1 MQPMRFALIG
11 CSKIA
16 LKHASAL
23 RDMSEAT
30 LAAVCDLQTDR
41 AKSLGSEFGVP
52 WFTNYEEMLYKTE
65 VDVIVVLTPSGD
77 HYSRVLDL
85 VRFKKHIV
93 VEKPLALRIE
103 DADRM
108 IAACD
113 RRGVKLF
120 EVKQNRFNVP
130 IRRLHECVEAG
141 RFGKLVLGSV
151 RVRWCRP
158 QEYYDA
164 AAWRGTW
171 AQDGGVLTNQAIHH
185 IDMLKWMMGEVES
198 VQAMTGTRLAR
209 IEAEDTGVAILRFKN
224 GALGVIEATTATR
237 PRDLEGSL
245 SILGEHGSV
254 EIGGFAMDRITHWE
268 FKPETPDDKVTRD
281 EHATNPSAFAYSHGQ
296 FLKDVVSSIRN
307 NRKGAVDGIE
317 ARATLELINAI
328 YESHE
333 TGRQV
338 RLRFAPQHCKLG
350 VASHE

>member
-1 MQPMRFALIG
+1 MEPLRFALIG

-16 LKHASAL
+16 FKHAAAL
-23 RDMSEAT
+23 RMLVEAK

-41 AKSLGSEFGVP
+41 ARALGSEFGVP
-52 WFTNYEEMLYKTE
+52 WYTNYEEMLYKTE
-65 VDVIVVLTPSGD
+65 VDVVSVLTPSGD
-77 HYSRVLDL
+77 HCRRVLDL
-85 VRFKKHIV
+85 VRFKKHLV

-113 RRGVKLF
+113 HEGLKLF

-130 IRRLHECVEAG
+130 IRKLREAVDSG
-141 RFGKLVLGSV
+141 RFGRMVLGSV
-151 RVRWCRP
+151 RVRWCRT
-158 QEYYDA
+158 QAYYDS

-171 AQDGGVLTNQAIHH
+171 AEDGGVLTNQAIHH
-185 IDMLKWMMGEVES
+185 IDMLKWMMGDVET
-198 VQAMTGTRLAR
+198 VEAMTATRLTR
-209 IEAEDTGVAILRFKN
+209 IEAEDTGVVILRFVN

-245 SILGEHGSV
+245 SILGENGTV
-254 EIGGFAMDRITHWE
+254 EIGGFAMDRIQTWE
-268 FKPETPDDKVTRD
+268 FTQPLPED
-281 EHATNPSAFAYSHGQ
+281 
-296 FLKDVVSSIRN
+296 DVVRSQYASNPGNLGYNHAEFLRDVVQSIREGK
-307 NRKGAVDGIE
+307 RGVVDGIE

-338 RLRFAPQHCKLG
+338 RLRFTPKLCKLG
-350 VASHE
+350 VRNS